1 LKDAAERIPVQEKNI
16 ACVDL
21 MPLDEIT
28 KHLDKI
34 LLLTSSSPIIR
45 GQPPTCASGITTRK
59 GSVTST
65 ALSNPK
71 TFILVTDA
79 RVKPQPY
86 LQAILTAAGWKSGFQ
101 ILSSKALSGSI
112 TALNAENVA
121 ISHMNQPLSQSLDSH
136 YRLPVSCQESSQ
148 PIPSFWPGQITHR
161 ITSQIIL

>member
-1 LKDAAERIPVQEKNI
+1 LKGAAERIPVQKKNI

-34 LLLTSSSPIIR
+34 LLLTSIIR

-79 RVKPQPY
+79 RVKPPSY
-86 LQAILTAAGWKSGFQ
+86 SHGGWLE
-101 ILSSKALSGSI
+101 IRLSGSI
-112 TALNAENVA
+112 IQGSIGFN
-121 ISHMNQPLSQSLDSH
+121 HCP
-136 YRLPVSCQESSQ
+136 
-148 PIPSFWPGQITHR
+148 
-161 ITSQIIL
+161 